1 MHARAL
7 GGRAGHRQGLLAA
20 AILML
25 VGALLFAVAAGDADA
40 KKKKAKGPK
49 IGVMSRNI
57 YLGAD
62 LGPILNANSI
72 NSAVDAGG
80 EISNQVDRTN
90 FPLRAQGLAQEI
102 LSKKPD
108 LVGLQEVALWRTG
121 PVDAAAVT
129 NPSASNV
136 EYDFLELLLAELNK
150 GGKNYEAV
158 VVKQEFDAE
167 FPVNDDT
174 SDGQNGLAG
183 ADHNERLTMR
193 DVILRRV
200 DSKVKVSNPNS
211 GTFSTLLRVNVAGV
225 VSLDVTRGWTAVDA
239 KLKGTKPFRF
249 VNTHFEAFDSSGQ
262 NPTNTGQ
269 SLGRGDI
276 RAAQASELVGAGGPA
291 DPAPKYP
298 VLLVGDL
305 NSDDDT
311 VQPNGDRNAYSAVLS
326 AGFTP
331 RENSNSV
338 LPLSCCLDNPDLN
351 SPASAVSDFDHQ
363 VDHIMTEVKKVKL
376 LSSLV
381 TGLVPVNGLWDSDHA
396 GVYSKL
402 RMPPKKK

>member
-49 IGVMSRNI
+49 IGVMTRNV

-62 LGPILNANSI
+62 LGPILQANTI
-72 NSAVDAGG
+72 PQAIDAGG
-80 EISNQVDRTN
+80 EIANQVDRTN
-90 FPLRAQGLAQEI
+90 FPLRAQALAQEI
-102 LSKKPD
+102 LSEKPD

-121 PVDAAAVT
+121 PVDISAVS
-129 NPSASNV
+129 NPSAAEV
-136 EYDFLELLLAELNK
+136 EYDFLELLLAQVNK
-150 GGKNYEAV
+150 TGNNYEVV

-174 SDGQNGLAG
+174 SNPDP
-183 ADHNERLTMR
+183 DHNERLTMR

-200 DSKVKVSNPNS
+200 NSKVKVSNANS
-211 GTFSTLLRVNVAGV
+211 GTFSTLLRVNVAGA

-239 KLKGTKPFRF
+239 RLKGTKRFRF
-249 VNTHFEAFDSSGQ
+249 VNTHLEAFDSSGQ

-276 RAAQASELVGAGGPA
+276 RAAQATELVSAGGPA

-298 VLLVGDL
+298 VILLGDI

-311 VQPNGDRNAYSAVLS
+311 VQPNGDRNAYNALLA
-326 AGFTP
+326 AGYSERSTDD
-331 RENSNSV
+331 
-338 LPLSCCLDNPDLN
+338 PLSCCLDNPDLN
-351 SPASAVSDFDHQ
+351 SPASAVTDFDHQ
-363 VDHIMTEVKKVKL
+363 VDHILTELRRVKL
-376 LSSLV
+376 KNSSV
-381 TGLVPVNGLWDSDHA
+381 TGRAPAAGGLWPSDHA
-396 GVYSKL
+396 GVFSTL
-402 RMPPKKK
+402 RMPPKGKKK